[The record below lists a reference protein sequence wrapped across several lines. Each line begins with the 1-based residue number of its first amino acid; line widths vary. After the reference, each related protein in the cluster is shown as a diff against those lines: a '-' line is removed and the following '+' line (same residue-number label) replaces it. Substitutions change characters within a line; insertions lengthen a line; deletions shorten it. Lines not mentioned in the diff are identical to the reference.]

1 MTGRPRGAQFAQS
14 PLDVFAVALVLAAFL
29 GVGTLWAVGVLIG
42 SIFGSTIPGT
52 VSEGITAMLRSFPN
66 IGAAWQPPTPSG
78 LIWFGAAAL
87 IVGFAPLVWR
97 LVRAG
102 RLSEEGARWAN
113 TMELRRAGLLVSDR
127 ALPHAR
133 REEPSDAA

>member
-1 MTGRPRGAQFAQS
+1 MTGRPSSAQLGRS
-14 PLDVFAVALVLAAFL
+14 PLEAAAVAVALAAFL

-42 SIFGSTIPGT
+42 SIFGSSIPGT
-52 VSEGITAMLRSFPN
+52 VSEGIAAMLRSFPD

-87 IVGFAPLVWR
+87 IVGFTPLIWR
-97 LVRAG
+97 LARVG
-102 RLSEEGARWAN
+102 RLAEEGAQWAT

-127 ALPHAR
+127 ALPYAR
-133 REEPSDAA
+133 PEEPSDAT